1 MTTRYQQAARALLR
15 EQVLDAAYAQVAAV
29 GWSKLGIAG
38 LAREAGVSRQT
49 VYNEFGTKEAIADAL
64 VAREVD
70 RVMTGI
76 VAELDA
82 HPEGLLPAA
91 TAGVTFVLRQ
101 AADNALVKAV
111 LTAARGGRD
120 EGLLSYLTIR
130 QEPVFDVATALL
142 DAYAATAWP
151 EVDAHSRSLA
161 VETIVRL
168 TVSHIVQPHGSPEQS
183 AARIALIT
191 TRVAYPAT

>member
-70 RVMTGI
+70 RFMTGI

-101 AADNALVKAV
+101 AADNSLVKAV
-111 LTAARGGRD
+111 LTAARGGTD

-142 DAYAATAWP
+142 DAYAETAWP

-168 TVSHIVQPHGSPEQS
+168 TVSHIVQPHGAPEQS

-191 TRVAYPAT
+191 TRVAYPAA